1 MAAAGSGCRRERR
14 TLMTNEVLQ
23 TIKSRRTVRA
33 YRPDAVPEELL
44 QAVLELIGELL

>member
-1 MAAAGSGCRRERR
+1 
-14 TLMTNEVLQ
+14 MTNEVLQ

-44 QAVLELIGELL
+44 QAVLEAGTYAPASLRPSSP

>member
-1 MAAAGSGCRRERR
+1 
-14 TLMTNEVLQ
+14 MTNEVLQ

-44 QAVLELIGELL
+44 QAVLEAGIIFLSILLSLR

>member
-1 MAAAGSGCRRERR
+1 
-14 TLMTNEVLQ
+14 MTNEVLQ

-44 QAVLELIGELL
+44 QAVLEAASLRPSSP